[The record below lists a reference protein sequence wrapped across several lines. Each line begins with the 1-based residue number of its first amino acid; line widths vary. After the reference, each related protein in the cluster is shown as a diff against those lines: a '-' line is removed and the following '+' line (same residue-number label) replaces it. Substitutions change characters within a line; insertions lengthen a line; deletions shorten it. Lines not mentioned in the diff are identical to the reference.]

1 MRREGPLRVALAV
14 LLVAGVGLR
23 LLVHAAPPNRPGA
36 PGAPPRCAAEAV
48 TVADGLLPSGT
59 TPWDDLPGVRD
70 LDPDL
75 LAALRAAALQAAG
88 EGVAV
93 YVTSGWRS
101 PEHQARLLCEA
112 VAPYGSEAAAARGVE
127 PVDSSLHV
135 SGDAVD
141 VGPASA
147 ADWLARHGAAFG
159 LCRVYANEPWHFELR
174 QNAAEERCPPLYRD
188 AASDPRL

>member
-23 LLVHAAPPNRPGA
+23 LLVHA
-36 PGAPPRCAAEAV
+36 APPRCAAEAV

-112 VAPYGSEAAAARGVE
+112 VARYGSEAAAARWVA